1 MVNYH
6 AQFRQLL
13 MNAAQGVAVY
23 YEAISEKVAT
33 PCISYMEAS
42 NNSSAIGDT
51 LSYSEIVFQVKV
63 WAETVDE
70 LLTITQ
76 NIDSALQGNG
86 FIRTNSY
93 ETTDD
98 GLLVKI
104 LRYTATGYETNR
116 R

>member
-6 AQFRQLL
+6 EQFRQLL
-13 MNAAQGVAVY
+13 MTAAQGTTVY
-23 YEAISEKVAT
+23 YEAISEKIAT

-42 NNSSAIGDT
+42 NISSAIGDT
-51 LSYSEIVFQVKV
+51 LKYSEIVFQVKV

-70 LLTITQ
+70 LLTITGS
-76 NIDSALQGNG
+76 IDSALEKGG
-86 FIRTNSY
+86 FTRTSAT
-93 ETTDD
+93 ETTDN

-104 LRYTATGYETNR
+104 LRYTATGYETIR